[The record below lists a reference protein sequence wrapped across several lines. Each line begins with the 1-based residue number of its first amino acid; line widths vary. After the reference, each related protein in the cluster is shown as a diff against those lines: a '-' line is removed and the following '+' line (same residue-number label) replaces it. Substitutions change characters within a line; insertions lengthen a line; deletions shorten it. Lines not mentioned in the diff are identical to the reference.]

1 MTKKKTRD
9 YQISASTALWNS
21 LHNTPDKDPLVVMP
35 TGSGKSHT
43 MGVVAGGLLQTY
55 PHVRIM
61 NVVHVKELVKN
72 NYEALLE
79 VLPTAPAGIYSSG
92 LGRKE
97 VRQITFA
104 GIGSVV
110 GKEKPFG
117 RIDFLFVDE
126 AHRIS
131 DKDASS
137 YQKLIR
143 ALRATNPHMIV
154 IGFTATDWRM
164 GSGKLTDSGIF
175 DHVCYD
181 LGSGEAFLWMLEQG
195 YLIRPTPKATQSRV
209 DADDISIRKGEFDA
223 TEAAA
228 AFDLIIEPAI
238 DEIIAKGQDRD
249 AWLIFAQSIEHT
261 EIIAEMISDKGYPA
275 AAIHSKMPEKQRDRI
290 LEDFLAGVYRCLVNK
305 DILTT
310 GFDDPRIDLIAALR
324 LTNSPGLWV
333 QMVGRGTRPL
343 WEGHIGH
350 NGGPPLYDINTR
362 EGRLASIAASRKQD
376 CLVLDFAGNTARLG
390 PINYPHIPRKR
401 KGAGGEAPVR
411 ECPCCAELVHI
422 SVKVCPGKKPDGSLC
437 LYEFPEKEKL
447 RSWAAE
453 QDIVI
458 DKLRPPA
465 KEFSIFGVTQMIAS
479 RHEARSG
486 KGPSV
491 KVDYFAG
498 IRRFTAWVNPE
509 RMRGMALQWWR
520 MHQDP
525 KNPVDM
531 PDTVDEFLIHFNK
544 LRKPMNIKVWM
555 NTKYPEIDDYDF
567 RGTRFEL
574 PPELGGPPIRES
586 VEAEI
591 ARMEAAREAKQAE
604 RTAAIMA
611 EFTEDDE
618 VPF

>member
-1 MTKKKTRD
+1 MTKKQARD
-9 YQISASTALWNS
+9 YQVNAATSVWNAL
-21 LHNTPDKDPLVVMP
+21 HEKPTEDPLVVMP
-35 TGSGKSHT
+35 TGSGKSMT
-43 MGVVAGGLLQTY
+43 MGMVAGGLITAY
-55 PHVRIM
+55 PYVRIM
-61 NVVHVKELVKN
+61 NAVHVKELVKN
-72 NYEALLE
+72 NYEALME
-79 VLPTAPAGIYSSG
+79 QYPHAPAGVYSSG

-97 VRQITFA
+97 IRQITFV

-110 GKEKPFG
+110 NKVELFG
-117 RIDFLFVDE
+117 HIDFLFIDE

-131 DKDASS
+131 EKDQSS
-137 YQKLIR
+137 YQKLIKG
-143 ALRATNPHMIV
+143 LRKTNPNLIV

-175 DHVCYD
+175 DNVCYD
-181 LGSGEAFLWMLEQG
+181 LGSGDAFLWMLEQG
-195 YLIRPTPKATQSRV
+195 YLIRPTPKATSARV

-228 AFDLIIEPAI
+228 AFDLIIEPAV

-249 AWLIFAQSIEHT
+249 AWLIFAQSIEHS
-261 EIIAEMISDKGYPA
+261 EIIAEMICDKGYPA

-343 WEGHIGH
+343 WSGH
-350 NGGPPLYDINTR
+350 NGGPPLHDINTR
-362 EGRLASIAASRKQD
+362 EGRLASIADSRKQD

-401 KGAGGEAPVR
+401 KGGGGEAPVR

-422 SVKVCPGKKPDGSLC
+422 SIKVCPGKKADGSLC

-447 RSWAAE
+447 RSWSSD
-453 QDIVI
+453 QDLVL
-458 DKLRPPA
+458 DMMKPPV
-465 KEFSIFGVTQMIAS
+465 KEFSIFGVSQMIAS

-486 KGPSV
+486 KGPTV

-509 RMRGMALQWWR
+509 RNRGKAIEWWR

-525 KNPVDM
+525 SKPSIPM
-531 PDTVDEFLIHFNK
+531 PETVDELLLHFAK
-544 LRKPMNIKVWM
+544 LRKPKYIKVWI

-567 RGTRFEL
+567 RGTQFQL
-574 PPELGGPPIRES
+574 PPELGGAPIRES
-586 VEAEI
+586 MEAEI
-591 ARMEAAREAKQAE
+591 ARMQADREAQQE
-604 RTAAIMA
+604 QRTAAIMA
-611 EFTEDDE
+611 EYNYDDE
-618 VPF
+618 IPF